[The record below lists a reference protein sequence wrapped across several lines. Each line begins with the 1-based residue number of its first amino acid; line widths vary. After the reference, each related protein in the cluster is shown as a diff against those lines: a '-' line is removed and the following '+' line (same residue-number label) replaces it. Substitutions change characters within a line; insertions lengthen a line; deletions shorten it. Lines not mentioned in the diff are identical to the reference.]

1 MKGLQ
6 IQAEEQHK
14 KDTVGYML
22 LSLLITTGL
31 VRILFSGIAKL
42 EPRWWL
48 YSLGAGIVCIF

>member
-48 YSLGAGIVCIF
+48 YSLSLIHI